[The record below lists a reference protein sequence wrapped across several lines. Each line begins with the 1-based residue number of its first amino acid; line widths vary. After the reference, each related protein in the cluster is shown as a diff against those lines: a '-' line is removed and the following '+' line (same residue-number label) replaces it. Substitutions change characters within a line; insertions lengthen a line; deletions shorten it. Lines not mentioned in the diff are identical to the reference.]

1 MRVLVTGANGLLGRE
16 VVRQLVLQGNEPILG
31 VSQRRPGVEA
41 GLDQVVLNVSEGSF
55 ERTLPARLDSII
67 HLAQSRKFKEFPKFA
82 GDVFKS
88 NVWLTQSLLQH
99 AEKNGV
105 ERFVLASSG
114 SVYRTKK
121 SGWLHEKSPLVRP
134 GEGGHYAASKLS
146 AELISQAY
154 SHLLDVQVLRFF
166 YIYGPGQNR
175 QMLIPRLVE
184 RVRAQETV
192 SLEGRQGLRFNP
204 IYVTDAAQA
213 VLAAQGL
220 KGSHCLNIAGPVAIS
235 LRQVVETVGHLL
247 GRPVSV
253 RSSGTRSPRVLASTV
268 RMQAL
273 VGSSS
278 RLPRFGLQKM
288 VEADTADGV

>member
-16 VVRQLVLQGNEPILG
+16 VIRQLVLQGNEPILG

-41 GLDQVVLNVSEGSF
+41 GLDQVVLNVAEGSF
-55 ERTLPARLDSII
+55 ERTMPARLDSII
-67 HLAQSRKFKEFPKFA
+67 HLAQSRKFKKFPQFA
-82 GDVFKS
+82 DDVFKT

-146 AELISQAY
+146 AELITQAY

-166 YIYGPGQNR
+166 YLYGPGQNR
-175 QMLIPRLVE
+175 EMLIPRLIE

-220 KGSHCLNIAGPVAIS
+220 RGSHCLNIAGPAETN
-235 LRQVVETVGHLL
+235 LRTVLEKTARILGKPLL
-247 GRPVSV
+247 IDCQ
-253 RSSGTRSPRVLASTV
+253 GTRSPITLANTNL
-268 RMQAL
+268 MGEL
-273 VGSSS
+273 VGWP
-278 RLPRFGLQKM
+278 RCLPNEGIEKIVGL
-288 VEADTADGV
+288 E